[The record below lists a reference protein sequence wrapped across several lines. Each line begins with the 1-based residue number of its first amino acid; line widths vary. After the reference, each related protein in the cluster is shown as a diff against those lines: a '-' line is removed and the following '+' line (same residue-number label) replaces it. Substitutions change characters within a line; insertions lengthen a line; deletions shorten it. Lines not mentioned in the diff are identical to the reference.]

1 LAMSFLP
8 VQILRKA
15 SFSTSAG
22 VRVRG
27 LPSGSPHAHHAS
39 SASNAKA
46 GKKKGGASSAA
57 RARLAQVLATVKQ
70 APATVTPT
78 KIEAEKA
85 PCGTCGA
92 THAHSHSVGASRPED
107 APPMPAAS
115 VPEDPIA
122 KLRSAVESDMPHPAA
137 QRKPLAAE
145 QASAASGTS
154 AAASSRSKIEQA
166 AARAAAKAD
175 SSPKPAVKQAER
187 NHSFVDNLP
196 KITVMGVGGAGSNA
210 VNNMIES
217 GVQGV
222 QFVAVNTDAQSLA
235 SSLAPTRIQIGE
247 SGLGAGAKAEMGRQ
261 AAEDSLAA
269 VSDLIEDTHLLFIT
283 AGMGGGT
290 GTGAAPVIAQMA
302 RQAGV
307 LTIGVVSTP
316 WSFEGS
322 ARLKVAKA
330 GVAQLEN
337 NVDTLIT
344 IPNQNLMKLDK
355 TLSMDKAL
363 TMADSVLQTGV
374 LGITDLIVSPG
385 LINLDFA
392 DVSTVTQGMGRAIMG
407 TGQASGEGRAEAA
420 ADAAIRNPLLG
431 DVDLRHSKGVLISVT
446 GGVGMTLYEV
456 DEVAEKIRMTVHPD
470 ATIIFGASFDN
481 TLEDA
486 IKVSVI
492 CTGLDANNFEDPHK
506 AHPTPRTQQK
516 EEASEGGLWGFFKRH
531 F

>member
-1 LAMSFLP
+1 MSLLP

-22 VRVRG
+22 VRLRG
-27 LPSGSPHAHHAS
+27 LPSGSPHAPHANM
-39 SASNAKA
+39 ASKAKS

-57 RARLAQVLATVKQ
+57 RARLAQVLATVKE
-70 APATVTPT
+70 APSANVTPI
-78 KIEAEKA
+78 KIEAELA
-85 PCGTCGA
+85 PCGTCGS
-92 THAHSHSVGASRPED
+92 THPHSHSVGASRPED
-107 APPMPAAS
+107 APPMPAAA

-137 QRKPLAAE
+137 QKKPLG
-145 QASAASGTS
+145 ASGSS

-196 KITVMGVGGAGSNA
+196 KITVMGIGGAGSNA

-222 QFVAVNTDAQSLA
+222 EFVAVNTDAQSLA
-235 SSLAPTRIQIGE
+235 SSLAPHRIQIGD
-247 SGLGAGAKAEMGRQ
+247 SGLGAGARAEMGRQ

-269 VSDLIEDTHLLFIT
+269 VSDLIADTHLLFIT

-316 WSFEGS
+316 WSFEGT

-407 TGQASGEGRAEAA
+407 TGEASGEGRAEAA

-456 DEVAEKIRMTVHPD
+456 DEVAEKIRTTVHPD

-481 TLEDA
+481 TLEDS

-506 AHPTPRTQQK
+506 AHPAPKTQQK
-516 EEASEGGLWGFFKRH
+516 EEASEGGMWGFFKRH